1 MGAWHFR
8 WEKKY
13 LIVLDDLYSTK
24 EWTDLESYFPRIVTE
39 SRIIVTTRVNEIA
52 RHCSSKTTHILEL
65 KILEEK
71 DALDLFTEKVFGKI
85 TNLNEDCPELS
96 EEAELIMK
104 KCKGL
109 PLAIVTIG
117 GFLAKQPKTPMEWK
131 KLNLHIS
138 AELEM
143 NQGLGNIKN
152 VLNKSYDGLPYH
164 LKPCF
169 LYLSIFP
176 EDHNIKRGRLVRRWI
191 AEGYSTEVHGKSSTD
206 IAEGQ
211 FMELIGR
218 SMILPNKKKRFQLES
233 N

>member
-1 MGAWHFR
+1 
-8 WEKKY
+8 
-13 LIVLDDLYSTK
+13 LYVITLRNK
-24 EWTDLESYFPRIVTE
+24 LEILVCLP
-39 SRIIVTTRVNEIA
+39 NN
-52 RHCSSKTTHILEL
+52 SSNLNQ
-65 KILEEK
+65 
-71 DALDLFTEKVFGKI
+71 FQVFGKI
-85 TNLNEDCPELS
+85 TNLNEECPELS

-109 PLAIVTIG
+109 PLAIVTIC

-176 EDHNIKRGRLVRRWI
+176 EDHNIKRDRLVRRWI
-191 AEGYSTEVHGKSSTD
+191 AGGYSTEVHGKSSTD

-218 SMILPNKKKRFQLES
+218 SMILPNKKKIPFGK
-233 N
+233 

>member
-1 MGAWHFR
+1 MYVITLRNKF
-8 WEKKY
+8 
-13 LIVLDDLYSTK
+13 
-24 EWTDLESYFPRIVTE
+24 
-39 SRIIVTTRVNEIA
+39 
-52 RHCSSKTTHILEL
+52 
-65 KILEEK
+65 KILVC
-71 DALDLFTEKVFGKI
+71 LPNNSFNLNQFQVFGKI

-176 EDHNIKRGRLVRRWI
+176 EDHNIKLRPLGAAVDCRGLLNRGAWQVFNR
-191 AEGYSTEVHGKSSTD
+191 YS
-206 IAEGQ
+206 
-211 FMELIGR
+211 
-218 SMILPNKKKRFQLES
+218 
-233 N
+233 